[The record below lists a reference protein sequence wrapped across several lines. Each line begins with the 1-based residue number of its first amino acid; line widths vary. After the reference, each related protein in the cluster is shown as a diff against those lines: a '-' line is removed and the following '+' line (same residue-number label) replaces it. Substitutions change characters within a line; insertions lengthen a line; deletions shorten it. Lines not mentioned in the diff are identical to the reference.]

1 MIIYWTPQ
9 YRNTRRHMATSI
21 FYIGPAAIAALTAA
35 AVLAGCTV
43 GPDFQAPAK
52 PDDARFTETPM
63 PDKTASAKT
72 IGGAA
77 QTLQTGRDIPG
88 DWWTLFHS
96 PRIEA
101 VVIQAL
107 KANPDL
113 TAAQATLR
121 EARENQ
127 RAEQGALFPSVN
139 ASGSGTRERIS
150 PYSLGEPGGTSP
162 PFTLY
167 DPSLSLSYTLDVF
180 GGIRRQVEQLG
191 AQVDYQRFE
200 LEATYLNLTS
210 NVVLAALTEA
220 SLQAQIDATQDIIK
234 IYQQSLKV
242 TQSRFELGGVSRSD
256 VLQQEANLASALSTL
271 PPLQK
276 QLEQERNQIAV
287 YLGARPDRFSGPT
300 VELAALTLP
309 EDLPV
314 SLPSNLVEQRPDI
327 QAYEALLH
335 AATAQVGVATANL
348 LPQFTLSASY
358 GREGLSLADLF
369 TPAGIVWSLAG
380 AVSQP
385 VFQGG
390 ALLAKRRAAQA
401 ALDVSAAQ
409 YSSTVNNAFQA
420 VANALV
426 AIRRDAETL
435 AASLQSVQAA
445 EASLKVAQA
454 QFQAGGI
461 TYVSVLQ
468 TEQTYQSARLSLVSA
483 QAARFT
489 DTVALFQALGGGWWN
504 RSDVD
509 PCCGILP

>member
-1 MIIYWTPQ
+1 MTSD
-9 YRNTRRHMATSI
+9 MATQI
-21 FYIGPAAIAALTAA
+21 FPLWSSRVAALVAS
-35 AVLAGCTV
+35 AVLAACTV
-43 GPDFQAPAK
+43 GPDFQPPAR
-52 PDDARFTETPM
+52 PDDPRFTETPL
-63 PDKTASAKT
+63 PGTTVSAKT

-77 QTLQTGRDIPG
+77 QTLQAGRDIPG

-96 PRIEA
+96 PRIETL
-101 VVIQAL
+101 VVQAL

-127 RAEQGALFPSVN
+127 RAEQGALFPSIS
-139 ASGSGTRERIS
+139 ASASGTREKVS
-150 PYSLGEPGGTSP
+150 PYALGEPGGTSP
-162 PFTLY
+162 PFTVY
-167 DPSLSLSYTLDVF
+167 DPSLSLSYTVDVF
-180 GGIRRQVEQLG
+180 GGIRRQIEQLG

-210 NVVLAALTEA
+210 NVAIAALTEA
-220 SLQAQIDATQDIIK
+220 SLQAQIDATLDIIK
-234 IYQQSLKV
+234 IYQQSLTV

-256 VLQQEANLASALSTL
+256 VLQQQANLAAAQATL

-276 QLEQERNQIAV
+276 QLEQERNQLAV
-287 YLGARPDRFSGPT
+287 YLGTRPDRFSGPT
-300 VELAALTLP
+300 VELAAITLP

-314 SLPSNLVEQRPDI
+314 SLPSSLVEQRPDI
-327 QAYEALLH
+327 KAYEALLH
-335 AATAQVGVATANL
+335 SATAQVGVATANL
-348 LPQFTLSASY
+348 LPQFTLSADY
-358 GREGLSLADLF
+358 GREAPSFASLF

-380 AVSQP
+380 AISQP

-390 ALLAKRRAAQA
+390 TLLARRRSAQA
-401 ALDVSAAQ
+401 ALEVSAAQ

-435 AASLQSVQAA
+435 SASLQSVQTA
-445 EASLKVAQA
+445 EASLRVAQA

-468 TEQTYQSARLSLVSA
+468 AEQTYQSARLNLVSA

-509 PCCGILP
+509 PSVASCCGILP

>member
-1 MIIYWTPQ
+1 MAI
-9 YRNTRRHMATSI
+9 RNLLSGAGLAVGVMAA
-21 FYIGPAAIAALTAA
+21 G
-35 AVLAGCTV
+35 LAGCTV
-43 GPDFQAPAK
+43 GPDFHASTP
-52 PDDARFTETPM
+52 PDDARFTETPL
-63 PDKTASAKT
+63 PVRTVSART

-77 QTLQTGRDIPG
+77 QAFDAGRDIPG
-88 DWWTLFHS
+88 NWWTLFHS
-96 PRIEA
+96 PRIA
-101 VVIQAL
+101 ALVTQAL
-107 KANPDL
+107 AANPDL

-127 RAEQGALFPSVN
+127 RAEQGALFPSIG
-139 ASGSGTRERIS
+139 AAASGTRERIS
-150 PYSLGEPGGTSP
+150 PYEFGSGAGSASA

-200 LEATYLNLTS
+200 LEATYLSLTS
-210 NVVLAALTEA
+210 NVVIAALTEA
-220 SLQAQIDATQDIIK
+220 SLQAQIDATQDIIR
-234 IYQQSLKV
+234 IYRQSLTV

-256 VLQQEANLASALSTL
+256 VLQQQANLASALASL

-276 QLEQERNQIAV
+276 QLEQERNQLAV
-287 YLGARPDRFSGPT
+287 YLGTRPDRFSGPT
-300 VELAALTLP
+300 VVLADLTLP

-314 SLPSNLVEQRPDI
+314 SVPSRLVEQRPDI

-335 AATAQVGVATANL
+335 AATAQLGVATANL

-358 GREGLSLADLF
+358 GREAPSLSDLF

-380 AVSQP
+380 AISQP

-390 ALLAKRRAAQA
+390 TLLARKRAAQA
-401 ALDVSAAQ
+401 ALEVAAAQ
-409 YSSTVNNAFQA
+409 YSSTVNTAFQS

-435 AASLQSVQAA
+435 QASLQSAQAA
-445 EASLKVAQA
+445 EASLRVAQA

-504 RSDVD
+504 RTDVD
-509 PCCGILP
+509 PAVASCCGILP

>member
-1 MIIYWTPQ
+1 
-9 YRNTRRHMATSI
+9 MAINFLPGGASAV
-21 FYIGPAAIAALTAA
+21 AAVALAA
-35 AVLAGCTV
+35 ALAGCTV
-43 GPDFQAPAK
+43 GPDFQAPAA

-63 PDKTASAKT
+63 PDKTVASRT
-72 IGGAA
+72 TGGAA
-77 QTLQTGRDIPG
+77 QAMQPGADIPG
-88 DWWTLFHS
+88 QWWSLFHS
-96 PRIEA
+96 PRITA
-101 VVIQAL
+101 LVTQAL
-107 KANPDL
+107 QANPDL

-127 RAEQGALFPSVN
+127 RAQQGALFPAIG
-139 ASGSGTRERIS
+139 ASGSVARERIS
-150 PYSLGEPGGTSP
+150 PYSLDEPGVPFP

-180 GGIRRQVEQLG
+180 GGIRRQIEQLG

-210 NVVLAALTEA
+210 DVVIAALTEA
-220 SLQAQIDATQDIIK
+220 SLQAQIDATQDIIQ
-234 IYQQSLKV
+234 IYQQALTV

-256 VLQQEANLASALSTL
+256 VLQQQANLASARASL

-276 QLEQERNQIAV
+276 QLEQERNQLAV
-287 YLGARPDRFSGPT
+287 YLGTRPDRFGGPT
-300 VELAALTLP
+300 VALADVTLP

-314 SLPSNLVEQRPDI
+314 SLPSRLVEQRPDI

-335 AATAQVGVATANL
+335 SATAQVGVATANM
-348 LPQFTLSASY
+348 LPQFTLSASF
-358 GREGLSLADLF
+358 GREAPTIADLF
-369 TPAGIVWSLAG
+369 TPAGIVWSLTG

-390 ALLAKRRAAQA
+390 TLLARRRSAQA
-401 ALDVSAAQ
+401 ALEVAAAQ
-409 YSSTVNNAFQA
+409 YSSTVNAAFQS

-435 AASLQSVQAA
+435 QAA
-445 EASLKVAQA
+445 LDSEQAADASLKVAQA

-461 TYVSVLQ
+461 PYVSVLQ
-468 TEQTYQSARLSLVSA
+468 TEQTYQTARLNLVAA

-509 PCCGILP
+509 PAVASCCGITP

>member
-1 MIIYWTPQ
+1 M
-9 YRNTRRHMATSI
+9 
-21 FYIGPAAIAALTAA
+21 LVAA
-35 AVLAGCTV
+35 ALAGCTV
-43 GPDFQAPAK
+43 GPDFQASPA
-52 PDDARFTETPM
+52 PDDARFTETPI
-63 PDKTASAKT
+63 PDTTASANT

-77 QTLQTGRDIPG
+77 QTLQAGRDIPG
-88 DWWTLFHS
+88 AWWTLFHS

-101 VVIQAL
+101 LVTQAL
-107 KANPDL
+107 QANPDL

-121 EARENQ
+121 EARENM
-127 RAEQGALFPSVN
+127 RAEQGALFPSID
-139 ASGSGTRERIS
+139 ASGSGTREQVS
-150 PYSLGEPGGTSP
+150 PYALGERAVSIP
-162 PFTLY
+162 PYTLV
-167 DPSLSLSYTLDVF
+167 DPALSLSYTLDVF
-180 GGIRRQVEQLG
+180 GGIRRQIEQLG

-200 LEATYLNLTS
+200 LEATYLSLTS
-210 NVVLAALTEA
+210 NVVIAALTEA
-220 SLQAQIDATQDIIK
+220 SLQAQIEATQDIIR
-234 IYQQSLKV
+234 IYQQALTV
-242 TQSRFELGGVSRSD
+242 TQSRFDLGGVSRSD
-256 VLQQEANLASALSTL
+256 VLQQQANLASAQATL

-276 QLEQERNQIAV
+276 QLEQERNQLAV
-287 YLGARPDRFSGPT
+287 YLGTHPDRFGGPT
-300 VELAALTLP
+300 IELAALTLP

-314 SLPSNLVEQRPDI
+314 SLPSRLIEQRPDI

-335 AATAQVGVATANL
+335 SATAQVGVATANL

-358 GREGLSLADLF
+358 GRDGASVADLF

-380 AVSQP
+380 AISQP

-390 ALLAKRRAAQA
+390 ALLARRRSAQA
-401 ALDVSAAQ
+401 ALQVAAAQ
-409 YSSTVNNAFQA
+409 YSSTVNSAFQA

-435 AASLQSVQAA
+435 RASLASAEAA

-468 TEQTYQSARLSLVSA
+468 AEQTYQSARLSLVSA

-489 DTVALFQALGGGWWN
+489 DTVALFEALGGGWWN

-509 PCCGILP
+509 PSVASCCGILP

>member
-1 MIIYWTPQ
+1 
-9 YRNTRRHMATSI
+9 MATNY
-21 FYIGPAAIAALTAA
+21 FPPAARKTAAWAMA

-43 GPDFQAPAK
+43 GPDYKQSAA
-52 PDDARFTETPM
+52 PDDARFTEKPM
-63 PDKTASAKT
+63 PVRTVSANT
-72 IGGAA
+72 VGGAA
-77 QTLQTGRDIPG
+77 QTLHDGQDISG
-88 DWWTLFHS
+88 EWWTLFHS

-101 VVIQAL
+101 LVTQAL
-107 KANPDL
+107 QANPDL

-121 EARENQ
+121 EARENM
-127 RAEQGALFPSVN
+127 RAEQGAFFPSIDAS
-139 ASGSGTRERIS
+139 ASGARERIS

-210 NVVLAALTEA
+210 NVVNAALTEA
-220 SLQAQIDATQDIIK
+220 SLQAQIDATQDIIR

-256 VLQQEANLASALSTL
+256 VLQQQANLASALATL

-276 QLEQERNQIAV
+276 QLEQERNQLAV
-287 YLGARPDRFSGPT
+287 YLGTRPDRFGGPT
-300 VELAALTLP
+300 VELASLTLP

-314 SLPSNLVEQRPDI
+314 SLPSRLIEQRPDI

-358 GREGLSLADLF
+358 GREGSSIADLF

-380 AVSQP
+380 AISQP
-385 VFQGG
+385 VFEGG
-390 ALLAKRRAAQA
+390 TLLARKRSAQA
-401 ALDVSAAQ
+401 ALEVAAAQ
-409 YSSTVNNAFQA
+409 YSSTVNSAFQA

-426 AIRRDAETL
+426 AIERDAETL
-435 AASLQSVQAA
+435 QASLQSLQTA

-468 TEQTYQSARLSLVSA
+468 TEQTYQTARLNLVSA

-504 RSDVD
+504 RTDVD
-509 PCCGILP
+509 PSVASCCGILP

>member
-1 MIIYWTPQ
+1 
-9 YRNTRRHMATSI
+9 MATTKFSR
-21 FYIGPAAIAALTAA
+21 GGRAAALAMA

-43 GPDFQAPAK
+43 GPDFQAPAR
-52 PDDARFTETPM
+52 PEDGRFTETPL
-63 PDKTASAKT
+63 PVRTVSART
-72 IGGAA
+72 TGGAA
-77 QTLQTGRDIPG
+77 QTFQPGQDIPG
-88 DWWTLFHS
+88 AWWTLFHS
-96 PRIEA
+96 ARIEA
-101 VVIQAL
+101 LVTQAL
-107 KANPDL
+107 QSNPDL
-113 TAAQATLR
+113 AAAQATLR
-121 EARENQ
+121 EARENR
-127 RAEQGALFPSVN
+127 RAEQGALFPSVS
-139 ASGSGTRERIS
+139 ASAEAARERIS

-210 NVVLAALTEA
+210 NVVIAALTEA
-220 SLQAQIDATQDIIK
+220 SLQAQIDATQDIIN

-256 VLQQEANLASALSTL
+256 VLQQQANLASALATL

-276 QLEQERNQIAV
+276 QLEQERNQLAV
-287 YLGARPDRFSGPT
+287 YLGTGPDRFSGPT
-300 VELAALTLP
+300 VQLASLTLP

-314 SLPSNLVEQRPDI
+314 SLPSSLVEQRPDI

-335 AATAQVGVATANL
+335 SATAQVGVATANL

-358 GREGLSLADLF
+358 GREGSTLADLF
-369 TPAGIVWSLAG
+369 TPAGIVWSLAA

-385 VFQGG
+385 VFEGG
-390 ALLAKRRAAQA
+390 TLLARKRAAQA
-401 ALDVSAAQ
+401 ALDVAAAQ
-409 YSSTVNNAFQA
+409 YSSTVNSAFQA

-435 AASLQSVQAA
+435 SAALQSAQTA
-445 EASLKVAQA
+445 EESLRVAQA

-468 TEQTYQSARLSLVSA
+468 TEQTYQTARLNLVSA

-504 RSDVD
+504 RTDVD
-509 PCCGILP
+509 PAVASCCGILP

>member
-1 MIIYWTPQ
+1 M
-9 YRNTRRHMATSI
+9 
-21 FYIGPAAIAALTAA
+21 A
-35 AVLAGCTV
+35 AVLLTVGLLTVGLLAGCAV
-43 GPDFQAPAK
+43 GPDYHPSAA
-52 PDDARFTETPM
+52 PDDARYTESKLPAQTV
-63 PDKTASAKT
+63 ASRT

-77 QTLQTGRDIPG
+77 QSFDAGRDIPG

-101 VVIQAL
+101 LVTQAL
-107 KANPDL
+107 QSNPDL

-127 RAEQGALFPSVN
+127 RAEQGALFPAVS
-139 ASGSGTRERIS
+139 ASASATRERIS
-150 PYSLGEPGGTSP
+150 PYEFGGGAAGGGSP
-162 PFTLY
+162 PFDFY
-167 DPSLSLSYTLDVF
+167 DPALNLSYTVDVF

-210 NVVLAALTEA
+210 NVVIAALTEA
-220 SLQAQIDATQDIIK
+220 SLQAQIDATQDIIHL
-234 IYQQSLKV
+234 YQQALTV

-256 VLQQEANLASALSTL
+256 VLQQQANLASAAATL

-276 QLEQERNQIAV
+276 QLEQERNQLAV
-287 YLGARPDRFSGPT
+287 YLGTRPDRFGGPT
-300 VELAALTLP
+300 VQLAALTLP
-309 EDLPV
+309 DDLPV
-314 SLPSNLVEQRPDI
+314 SVPSRLVEQRPDI
-327 QAYEALLH
+327 AAYEALLH

-358 GREGLSLADLF
+358 GREGLTVPDLF
-369 TPAGIVWSLAG
+369 TPAGIVWSLAA

-385 VFQGG
+385 LFEGG
-390 ALLAKRRAAQA
+390 TLQARRRSAQA
-401 ALDVSAAQ
+401 ALQVAAAQ
-409 YSSTVNNAFQA
+409 YSSTVNSAFQA

-426 AIRRDAETL
+426 AIQRDAQTL
-435 AASLQSVQAA
+435 QASLQALQAA
-445 EASLKVAQA
+445 DASLKVAQA

-468 TEQTYQSARLSLVSA
+468 AEQTYQTARLNLVSA

-489 DTVALFQALGGGWWN
+489 DTVSLFQALGGGWWN
-504 RSDVD
+504 RNDVD
-509 PCCGILP
+509 PSVASCCGILP

>member
-1 MIIYWTPQ
+1 
-9 YRNTRRHMATSI
+9 MATN
-21 FYIGPAAIAALTAA
+21 YLPPAARKTAAWAMA

-43 GPDFQAPAK
+43 GPDYKQSAA
-52 PDDARFTETPM
+52 PDDARFTEKPM
-63 PDKTASAKT
+63 PVRTVSANT
-72 IGGAA
+72 VGGAA
-77 QTLQTGRDIPG
+77 QTLHDGQDIPG
-88 DWWTLFHS
+88 EWWTLFHS

-101 VVIQAL
+101 LVTQAL
-107 KANPDL
+107 QANPDL

-121 EARENQ
+121 EARENM
-127 RAEQGALFPSVN
+127 RAEQGAFFPSIDAS
-139 ASGSGTRERIS
+139 ASGARERIS

-210 NVVLAALTEA
+210 NVVTAALTEA
-220 SLQAQIDATQDIIK
+220 SLQAQIDATQDIIR

-256 VLQQEANLASALSTL
+256 VLQQQANLASALATL

-276 QLEQERNQIAV
+276 QLEQERNQLAV
-287 YLGARPDRFSGPT
+287 YLGTRPDRFGGPT
-300 VELAALTLP
+300 VELASLTLP

-314 SLPSNLVEQRPDI
+314 SLPSSLIEQRPDI

-335 AATAQVGVATANL
+335 SATAQVGVATANL

-358 GREGLSLADLF
+358 GREGSSIADLF

-390 ALLAKRRAAQA
+390 TLLARKRSAQA
-401 ALDVSAAQ
+401 ALQVAAAQ
-409 YSSTVNNAFQA
+409 YSSTVNSAFQA

-426 AIRRDAETL
+426 AIERDAETL
-435 AASLQSVQAA
+435 QAALQSLQTAD
-445 EASLKVAQA
+445 ASLKVAQA

-468 TEQTYQSARLSLVSA
+468 TEQTYQTARLNLVSA
-483 QAARFT
+483 QVARFT

-504 RSDVD
+504 RKDVA
-509 PCCGILP
+509 PSVASCCGILP

>member
-1 MIIYWTPQ
+1 
-9 YRNTRRHMATSI
+9 MATKKLL
-21 FYIGPAAIAALTAA
+21 IGAAGLALAAGLAA
-35 AVLAGCTV
+35 CTV
-43 GPDFQAPAK
+43 GPDFRPPAA
-52 PDDARFTETPM
+52 PDDARFTESALPVR
-63 PDKTASAKT
+63 TASART
-72 IGGAA
+72 IGGAP
-77 QTLQTGRDIPG
+77 QTFQTGRDIPG
-88 DWWTLFHS
+88 DWWTVFHS

-101 VVIQAL
+101 LVAQAL

-113 TAAQATLR
+113 VAAQATLR
-121 EARENQ
+121 EAKENQ
-127 RAEQGALFPSVN
+127 RAEQGALFPAVEASASV
-139 ASGSGTRERIS
+139 TRERIS
-150 PYSLGEPGGTSP
+150 PYEFGTAAGTSSP
-162 PFTLY
+162 PFNFY
-167 DPSLSLSYTLDVF
+167 DPGLSLSYTLDVF

-220 SLQAQIDATQDIIK
+220 SLQAQIDATQDIIR
-234 IYQQSLKV
+234 IYRQALTV

-256 VLQQEANLASALSTL
+256 VLQQQANLASALATL

-276 QLEQERNQIAV
+276 QLEQERNQLAV
-287 YLGARPDRFSGPT
+287 YLGTRPDRFGGPT
-300 VELAALTLP
+300 VMLADLTLP

-314 SLPSNLVEQRPDI
+314 SVPSQLVDQRPDI

-335 AATAQVGVATANL
+335 AATAQLGVATANL
-348 LPQFTLSASY
+348 LPQFTISASY
-358 GREGLSLADLF
+358 GREGLTPGDLF

-380 AVSQP
+380 AVTQP

-390 ALLAKRRAAQA
+390 TLLARKRSAQA
-401 ALDVSAAQ
+401 AVDVAAAQ
-409 YSSTVNNAFQA
+409 YSSTLNAAFQA

-435 AASLQSVQAA
+435 QASLQSAQAA

-504 RSDVD
+504 RTDVD
-509 PCCGILP
+509 PAVASCCGILP

>member
-1 MIIYWTPQ
+1 
-9 YRNTRRHMATSI
+9 MATKKCS
-21 FYIGPAAIAALTAA
+21 PRALAS
-35 AVLAGCTV
+35 VLALAVGLTGCAV
-43 GPDFQAPAK
+43 GPNFQAPAA
-52 PDDARFTETPM
+52 PDDARFTETTLPVR
-63 PDKTASAKT
+63 TASAKT
-72 IGGAA
+72 IGGVP
-77 QTLQTGRDIPG
+77 QTFQTGQDIPG
-88 DWWTLFHS
+88 DWWTIFHS

-101 VVIQAL
+101 LVAQSL

-121 EARENQ
+121 EARENL
-127 RAEQGALFPSVN
+127 RAEQGAFFPSVD
-139 ASGSGTRERIS
+139 ASASVARERIS
-150 PYSLGEPGGTSP
+150 PYSLGEPGATSP

-200 LEATYLNLTS
+200 LEATYLSLSS
-210 NVVLAALTEA
+210 NVVIAALTEA

-234 IYQQSLKV
+234 IYQQALTV

-256 VLQQEANLASALSTL
+256 VLQQQANLASALATL

-276 QLEQERNQIAV
+276 QLEQERNQLAV
-287 YLGARPDRFSGPT
+287 YLGTHPDRFSGPT
-300 VELAALTLP
+300 VVLADLTLP

-314 SLPSNLVEQRPDI
+314 SVPSQLVEQRPDI

-335 AATAQVGVATANL
+335 SATAQLGIATANL

-358 GREGLSLADLF
+358 GREGPTPADLF
-369 TPAGIVWSLAG
+369 TPAGIVWSLAA
-380 AVSQP
+380 AVAQP
-385 VFQGG
+385 VFEGG
-390 ALLAKRRAAQA
+390 TLLARKRAAQA
-401 ALDVSAAQ
+401 ALDVAAAQ
-409 YSSTVNNAFQA
+409 YSSTVNTAFQS

-435 AASLQSVQAA
+435 QASLQSAQAA

-468 TEQTYQSARLSLVSA
+468 TEQTYQSARLALVSA

-504 RSDVD
+504 RTDVD
-509 PCCGILP
+509 PAVASCCGILP

>member
-1 MIIYWTPQ
+1 
-9 YRNTRRHMATSI
+9 MATNNLSR
-21 FYIGPAAIAALTAA
+21 GSRRIALAVAS
-35 AVLAGCTV
+35 VLAGCTV
-43 GPDFQAPAK
+43 GPDFQAPAR
-52 PDDARFTETPM
+52 PDDARFTETPL
-63 PDKTASAKT
+63 PVHTVSSRT

-77 QTLQTGRDIPG
+77 QTFQAGQDIPG
-88 DWWTLFHS
+88 EWWTLFHS
-96 PRIEA
+96 PRIA
-101 VVIQAL
+101 ALVTQAL
-107 KANPDL
+107 QSNPDL

-127 RAEQGALFPSVN
+127 RAEQGALFPAIS
-139 ASGSGTRERIS
+139 ASAQVARERIS

-167 DPSLSLSYTLDVF
+167 DPALSLSYTVDVF
-180 GGIRRQVEQLG
+180 GGIRRQIEQLG
-191 AQVDYQRFE
+191 AQVDYQRYE

-210 NVVLAALTEA
+210 NVVIAALTEA
-220 SLQAQIDATQDIIK
+220 SLQAQIDATQDIIA

-256 VLQQEANLASALSTL
+256 VLQQQANLASALATL

-276 QLEQERNQIAV
+276 QLEQERNQLAV
-287 YLGARPDRFSGPT
+287 YLGTRPDRFSGPT
-300 VELAALTLP
+300 VQLASLTLP

-314 SLPSNLVEQRPDI
+314 SVPSQLVEQRPDI

-335 AATAQVGVATANL
+335 SATAQVGVATANL

-358 GREGLSLADLF
+358 GREGLTPADLF
-369 TPAGIVWSLAG
+369 TPAGIVWSLAA

-390 ALLAKRRAAQA
+390 TLLARKRSSQA
-401 ALDVSAAQ
+401 ALQVAAAQ
-409 YSSTVNNAFQA
+409 YSSTVNSAFQA

-435 AASLQSVQAA
+435 SAALQSEQTAQ
-445 EASLKVAQA
+445 ESLRVAQA

-468 TEQTYQSARLSLVSA
+468 TEQTYQSARLNLVSA

-504 RSDVD
+504 RTDVD
-509 PCCGILP
+509 PAVASCCGIMP

>member
-1 MIIYWTPQ
+1 
-9 YRNTRRHMATSI
+9 MATNNSCCATR
-21 FYIGPAAIAALTAA
+21 AAFFLCVLGAAV
-35 AVLAGCTV
+35 VLAGCTV
-43 GPDFQAPAK
+43 GPDFHAPPA
-52 PDDARFTETPM
+52 PGDTRFTETPM
-63 PDKTASAKT
+63 PVHTVSAHT
-72 IGGAA
+72 IGGAE
-77 QTLQTGRDIPG
+77 QTLQDGRDIPG
-88 DWWTLFHS
+88 EWWTLFHS

-101 VVIQAL
+101 LVTQAL
-107 KANPDL
+107 RANPDL

-121 EARENQ
+121 EARENL
-127 RAEQGALFPSVN
+127 RAEQGGLFPSVGAN
-139 ASGSGTRERIS
+139 LSGTREQIS
-150 PYSLGEPGGTSP
+150 PYSLGESAGSVP

-180 GGIRRQVEQLG
+180 GGIRRQIEQLG

-220 SLQAQIDATQDIIK
+220 SLQAQIDATQDIIA
-234 IYQQSLKV
+234 IYRKALTV

-256 VLQQEANLASALSTL
+256 VLQQQANLASALATL

-276 QLEQERNQIAV
+276 QLEQERNQLAV
-287 YLGARPDRFSGPT
+287 YLGTRPDRFSGPT
-300 VELAALTLP
+300 VQLAALTLP

-314 SLPSNLVEQRPDI
+314 SLPSRIIEQRPDI

-335 AATAQVGVATANL
+335 SATAQLGVATANL

-358 GREGLSLADLF
+358 GREGPTFADLF

-385 VFQGG
+385 LFQGG
-390 ALLAKRRAAQA
+390 TLVARRGAAQA
-401 ALDVSAAQ
+401 ALQVAAAQ
-409 YSSTVNNAFQA
+409 YSSTVNSAFQS

-435 AASLQSVQAA
+435 QASLQSAQAA

-454 QFQAGGI
+454 QFQAGAI

-504 RSDVD
+504 RNDVS
-509 PCCGILP
+509 PAVASCCGIMP